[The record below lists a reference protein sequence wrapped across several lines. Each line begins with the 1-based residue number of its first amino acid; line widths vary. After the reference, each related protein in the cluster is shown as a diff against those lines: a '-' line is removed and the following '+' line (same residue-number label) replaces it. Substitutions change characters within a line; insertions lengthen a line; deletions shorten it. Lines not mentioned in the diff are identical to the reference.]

1 MAYTIGIIRLSS
13 GLWGGPVERVEI
25 LANYEDDRLTLR
37 IFSHFPLI
45 LRLKKNVSA
54 FPVRLESD
62 L

>member
-1 MAYTIGIIRLSS
+1 MHLSN
-13 GLWGGPVERVEI
+13 GVWDVPLERVKI
-25 LANYEDDRLTLR
+25 LADYEDNRLILR